1 MTDQVQVLKQLLQI
15 PANKRCA
22 DCGERCPRFAS
33 VTFGVFLCNRCF
45 GVHRVG
51 FLVRMFHIFF
61 NNLNQGLG
69 THISR
74 TRSVHLDKWSDE
86 QLQAMKS
93 IGNEKAARI
102 WEATL
107 EESCRVAPDAHDS
120 VREEFIRDKYIR
132 KRFCVESSPDGNNAQ
147 TTPAAQPA
155 SPLNPPKAAA
165 SQAPAPTTTD
175 AAPPISRTPSS
186 VISPAMALPPPPP
199 STRRA
204 HAAAATTTTTTAAPQ
219 QHAPLADLFQPAPA
233 SQASPATQAP
243 TPLDD
248 PFGLLSLSSHPAAPA
263 AAPPAQATSTATS
276 TAAST
281 AAALPPHRLDNA
293 AIMSLFGPPKAGGAA
308 AMGPPMMPGF
318 GPGAAPRTG
327 PTGHS
332 FFGPPAAAGGGGG
345 FGVGFPMAAGFGVG
359 AAPLGGGFAGT
370 GFGGQ
375 QAPWPA
381 FPAVAAAATAAPSF
395 AGLSSKARD
404 PFASLL

>member
-1 MTDQVQVLKQLLQI
+1 MTDQVQVLKQLLQVSSLHMVLSVDSLTLFVEQI

-45 GVHRVG
+45 GVHR
-51 FLVRMFHIFF
+51 
-61 NNLNQGLG
+61 GLG

-120 VREEFIRDKYIR
+120 VREEFIRDKYIRCHVSRWRSSSQTNANSLGR

-204 HAAAATTTTTTAAPQ
+204 HAAAATTTTATTAT
-219 QHAPLADLFQPAPA
+219 FVR
-233 SQASPATQAP
+233 
-243 TPLDD
+243 TPL
-248 PFGLLSLSSHPAAPA
+248 FVH
-263 AAPPAQATSTATS
+263 
-276 TAAST
+276 
-281 AAALPPHRLDNA
+281 
-293 AIMSLFGPPKAGGAA
+293 
-308 AMGPPMMPGF
+308 
-318 GPGAAPRTG
+318 
-327 PTGHS
+327 
-332 FFGPPAAAGGGGG
+332 FF
-345 FGVGFPMAAGFGVG
+345 
-359 AAPLGGGFAGT
+359 
-370 GFGGQ
+370 
-375 QAPWPA
+375 
-381 FPAVAAAATAAPSF
+381 
-395 AGLSSKARD
+395 
-404 PFASLL
+404 

>member
-45 GVHRVG
+45 GVHR
-51 FLVRMFHIFF
+51 
-61 NNLNQGLG
+61 GLG

-165 SQAPAPTTTD
+165 SQAPASQAPAPTTTD

-186 VISPAMALPPPPP
+186 VISPDMALPPPPP

-204 HAAAATTTTTTAAPQ
+204 HAAAATTTTATTAT
-219 QHAPLADLFQPAPA
+219 FVR
-233 SQASPATQAP
+233 
-243 TPLDD
+243 TPL
-248 PFGLLSLSSHPAAPA
+248 FVH
-263 AAPPAQATSTATS
+263 
-276 TAAST
+276 
-281 AAALPPHRLDNA
+281 
-293 AIMSLFGPPKAGGAA
+293 
-308 AMGPPMMPGF
+308 
-318 GPGAAPRTG
+318 
-327 PTGHS
+327 
-332 FFGPPAAAGGGGG
+332 FF
-345 FGVGFPMAAGFGVG
+345 
-359 AAPLGGGFAGT
+359 
-370 GFGGQ
+370 
-375 QAPWPA
+375 
-381 FPAVAAAATAAPSF
+381 
-395 AGLSSKARD
+395 
-404 PFASLL
+404 

>member
-45 GVHRVG
+45 GVHR
-51 FLVRMFHIFF
+51 
-61 NNLNQGLG
+61 GLG

-120 VREEFIRDKYIR
+120 VREEFIRDKYIRCHVSRWRSSSQTNANSLGR

-204 HAAAATTTTTTAAPQ
+204 HAAAATTTTATTAT
-219 QHAPLADLFQPAPA
+219 FVR
-233 SQASPATQAP
+233 
-243 TPLDD
+243 TPL
-248 PFGLLSLSSHPAAPA
+248 FVH
-263 AAPPAQATSTATS
+263 
-276 TAAST
+276 
-281 AAALPPHRLDNA
+281 
-293 AIMSLFGPPKAGGAA
+293 
-308 AMGPPMMPGF
+308 
-318 GPGAAPRTG
+318 
-327 PTGHS
+327 
-332 FFGPPAAAGGGGG
+332 FF
-345 FGVGFPMAAGFGVG
+345 
-359 AAPLGGGFAGT
+359 
-370 GFGGQ
+370 
-375 QAPWPA
+375 
-381 FPAVAAAATAAPSF
+381 
-395 AGLSSKARD
+395 
-404 PFASLL
+404 

>member
-45 GVHRVG
+45 GVHR
-51 FLVRMFHIFF
+51 
-61 NNLNQGLG
+61 GLG

-204 HAAAATTTTTTAAPQ
+204 HAAAATTTTATTAT
-219 QHAPLADLFQPAPA
+219 FVR
-233 SQASPATQAP
+233 
-243 TPLDD
+243 TPL
-248 PFGLLSLSSHPAAPA
+248 FVH
-263 AAPPAQATSTATS
+263 
-276 TAAST
+276 
-281 AAALPPHRLDNA
+281 
-293 AIMSLFGPPKAGGAA
+293 
-308 AMGPPMMPGF
+308 
-318 GPGAAPRTG
+318 
-327 PTGHS
+327 
-332 FFGPPAAAGGGGG
+332 FF
-345 FGVGFPMAAGFGVG
+345 
-359 AAPLGGGFAGT
+359 
-370 GFGGQ
+370 
-375 QAPWPA
+375 
-381 FPAVAAAATAAPSF
+381 
-395 AGLSSKARD
+395 
-404 PFASLL
+404 